1 MLVLQI
7 ETFYETSHV
16 RMHNFMVSENNNDPL
31 ESILTHFSAHK
42 LKSASHDI
50 YQILQWAV
58 LSKKGI
64 VYVKLLKLWPPSML
78 FQPVIK
84 I

>member
-7 ETFYETSHV
+7 ETFYETRHD